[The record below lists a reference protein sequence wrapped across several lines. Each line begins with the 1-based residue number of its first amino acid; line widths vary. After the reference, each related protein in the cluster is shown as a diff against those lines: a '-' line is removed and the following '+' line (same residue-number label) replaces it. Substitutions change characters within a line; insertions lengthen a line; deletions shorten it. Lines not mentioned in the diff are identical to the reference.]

1 MRVSP
6 GNSLECAAFHGICRV
21 LANTAAQLP
30 FRLYRQDRTNPMHR
44 EEIRVGDH
52 PVATMI
58 GQFPNSDTTPIVFY
72 STLVLQMLLWGNG
85 YAEIQRNPVNQLPIA
100 LWIRAAH
107 LTDVHR
113 DDAGLLYYT
122 TRDTPDSKQRTV
134 AADSMIHCA
143 GLSTEGIVGLPTVK
157 MLRQEIGQ
165 AMAQTIYGSRYYAS
179 SGVPSVALT
188 VEGIVKPDAKEQMR
202 HAWNALYTGGNT
214 HQVAVL
220 DQGQKVEVLSA
231 KPIDGQL
238 VEAAKLSAEKL
249 CWAMGVPPSI
259 LGLNDRAPRAS
270 AEQQDAN
277 FLKYGLGPIL
287 ARIEQPMTAK
297 LAPTASYII
306 RADTRSLL
314 RSSVTDRA
322 TYYTQMRNAGILS
335 ANECRAME
343 DLPSIP
349 NGDRYLEPANMNEVG
364 AASNKEELDE
374 ELDDPQDGID
384 A

>member
-1 MRVSP
+1 
-6 GNSLECAAFHGICRV
+6 
-21 LANTAAQLP
+21 
-30 FRLYRQDRTNPMHR
+30 MHR
-44 EEIRVGDH
+44 QEIRDH
-52 PVATMI
+52 PVAQLI
-58 GQFPNSDTTPIVFY
+58 GTAPNPDATPISFY
-72 STLVLQMLLWGNG
+72 STLVLLMLLWGNG
-85 YAEIQRNPVNQLPIA
+85 FAEIQRNPVTQQPLA
-100 LWIRAAH
+100 MWIRASH

-113 DDAGLLYYT
+113 DDGGLLYYT

-134 AADSMIHCA
+134 KADDMIHCA
-143 GLSTEGIVGLPTVK
+143 GLSLDGIVGLPTVK

-179 SGVPSVALT
+179 SGVPSVAIT
-188 VEGIVKPDAKEQMR
+188 YPGTMKPEQKTELR
-202 HAWNALYTGGNT
+202 HAWNALFTGGNT
-214 HQVAVL
+214 HQAAIL
-220 DQGQKVEVLSA
+220 DQGQSVEVLTA

-249 CWAMGVPPSI
+249 CWSLGVPPSI

-314 RSSVTDRA
+314 RSSITDRA

-349 NGDRYLEPANMNEVG
+349 DGDRYLEPANMNEVG

-374 ELDDPQDGID
+374 ELDDSQDGIE